1 MPAGAATA
9 VRSGRGDLLRLRVLL
24 VVLGLLGGAR
34 QAVRRGDGR
43 PARARPRLPRHRG
56 GQQRRVPAAAL
67 PGRRDP
73 GRRGGA
79 GRQHRGGGAR
89 QGHPHRGAVPG
100 GGHRRRGGRAVRASR
115 PGRGQ
120 QRVRTRD
127 RHPRL
132 HRGPGRPGQ
141 ADRPGHPGAPAP
153 AAADRAPPVR
163 HHLPRALPVPH
174 AAEPLR
180 HPVGPAGVHGGPQP
194 VQAGQVPAWHA
205 HPDPPPGPHR
215 GRPSGLRARP
225 ALEPADRA
233 DRTAVLRRGL
243 GWAPGLPDPPTGGGP
258 AVKVV
263 LFCGGLGMRMREGAA
278 SAPKPMNMIGDRPL
292 LWHVMRYYAHFGHTD
307 FILCLGYGAAAVKD
321 YFIRYDETLSND
333 FTLVAG
339 GRDIQMHST
348 DITDWNIS
356 FIDTG
361 LRSSIGERLM
371 RVRSLVE
378 DEEMFLANYADTLT
392 DARLD
397 QLIDRFRS
405 NPQAVASM
413 LAVPPVSTHHV
424 VEIDEEGQVSGVR
437 EVRELM
443 QWENGGY

>member
-1 MPAGAATA
+1 
-9 VRSGRGDLLRLRVLL
+9 
-24 VVLGLLGGAR
+24 
-34 QAVRRGDGR
+34 
-43 PARARPRLPRHRG
+43 
-56 GQQRRVPAAAL
+56 
-67 PGRRDP
+67 
-73 GRRGGA
+73 
-79 GRQHRGGGAR
+79 
-89 QGHPHRGAVPG
+89 
-100 GGHRRRGGRAVRASR
+100 
-115 PGRGQ
+115 
-120 QRVRTRD
+120 
-127 RHPRL
+127 
-132 HRGPGRPGQ
+132 
-141 ADRPGHPGAPAP
+141 
-153 AAADRAPPVR
+153 
-163 HHLPRALPVPH
+163 
-174 AAEPLR
+174 
-180 HPVGPAGVHGGPQP
+180 
-194 VQAGQVPAWHA
+194 
-205 HPDPPPGPHR
+205 
-215 GRPSGLRARP
+215 
-225 ALEPADRA
+225 
-233 DRTAVLRRGL
+233 
-243 GWAPGLPDPPTGGGP
+243 
-258 AVKVV
+258 VKVV

-397 QLIDRFRS
+397 QLIDRFRG

-443 QWENGGY
+443 QWENGGYFVLRPAIFDVLRDGEDMVPHAFSRLVPERRLLAQRYNGFWRAADTFKDRAELEDMFHRGQCPWMLWDPQRRGTAPLTLSALTTDGVLAG

>member
-1 MPAGAATA
+1 
-9 VRSGRGDLLRLRVLL
+9 
-24 VVLGLLGGAR
+24 
-34 QAVRRGDGR
+34 
-43 PARARPRLPRHRG
+43 
-56 GQQRRVPAAAL
+56 
-67 PGRRDP
+67 
-73 GRRGGA
+73 
-79 GRQHRGGGAR
+79 
-89 QGHPHRGAVPG
+89 
-100 GGHRRRGGRAVRASR
+100 
-115 PGRGQ
+115 
-120 QRVRTRD
+120 
-127 RHPRL
+127 
-132 HRGPGRPGQ
+132 
-141 ADRPGHPGAPAP
+141 
-153 AAADRAPPVR
+153 
-163 HHLPRALPVPH
+163 
-174 AAEPLR
+174 
-180 HPVGPAGVHGGPQP
+180 
-194 VQAGQVPAWHA
+194 
-205 HPDPPPGPHR
+205 
-215 GRPSGLRARP
+215 
-225 ALEPADRA
+225 
-233 DRTAVLRRGL
+233 
-243 GWAPGLPDPPTGGGP
+243 
-258 AVKVV
+258 VKVV

-443 QWENGGY
+443 QWENGGYFVLRPAIFDVLRDGEDMVPHAFSRLVPERRLLAQRYNGFWRAADTFKDRAELEDMFHRGQCPWMLWDPQRRGTAPLTLSALTTDGVLAG